1 MDSCTAFLVC
11 KDEKKCEYIDCILN
25 ISEGNNRY
33 KEILADKKR
42 ISNMYDV
49 AQRVKDI
56 GIEMFRWIMNDMQFA
71 KQ

>member
-1 MDSCTAFLVC
+1 MC

-56 GIEMFRWIMNDMQFA
+56 GIEMFR
-71 KQ
+71 

>member
-1 MDSCTAFLVC
+1 
-11 KDEKKCEYIDCILN
+11 LN

-49 AQRVKDI
+49 AQRVRDI
-56 GIEMFRWIMNDMQFA
+56 GIEMFR
-71 KQ
+71 